1 MLKLLN
7 LSQTSIPCS
16 VFSPFQGEF
25 MPRTKQPKII
35 PSALI
40 PGTQL
45 PRPTID
51 LVFKTML
58 QNNLAALK
66 SLITAVLQPESLID
80 FVTILSPEL
89 HGTDLNSKQSRLDLH
104 VKLHDGTLIDI
115 EMQSSREA
123 HFIKRSVYYTF
134 QMIGGALKK
143 GDAYQSLPNLAG
155 IYIFD
160 DVVFPSLTE
169 VHSSFQ
175 LRRALP
181 DDGFHL
187 QPNLL
192 RLDFIEL
199 PKISALNPSE
209 NPLFSA
215 WVQFLSAK
223 SAQDIESAARAVPE
237 IGQLVGELTK
247 MSSNKEFVNLLNKNE
262 MDKRIAQLAQAEALS
277 DARQEG
283 QTLATLAAVQKV
295 LSKRLKLSTES
306 YAPRLATLS
315 ATKLAALHEAALDFQ
330 SASDLEHWLE
340 KNS

>member
-1 MLKLLN
+1 
-7 LSQTSIPCS
+7 
-16 VFSPFQGEF
+16 

-58 QNNLAALK
+58 ENTPAALK
-66 SLITAVLQPESLID
+66 SLITAVLQPESPIE

-143 GDAYQSLPNLAG
+143 GDAYRSLPNLAG

-160 DVVFPSLTE
+160 DVVFSSLPE

-215 WVQFLSAK
+215 WVQFLGAK
-223 SAQDIESAARAVPE
+223 SAEDVNAAARSVPE
-237 IGQLVGELTK
+237 IDQLVGELTK
-247 MSSNKEFVNLLNKNE
+247 MSSNKEFINQLNKNE
-262 MDKRIAQLAQAEALS
+262 MDKVIAQLAQAEALS
-277 DARQEG
+277 DARQEGRQEG

-306 YAPRLATLS
+306 YAQRLTTLS
-315 ATKLAALHEAALDFQ
+315 ATKLEALHEAALDFQ
-330 SASDLEHWLE
+330 SASDLENWLK

>member
-123 HFIKRSVYYTF
+123 HFVKRSVYYTF

>member
-1 MLKLLN
+1 
-7 LSQTSIPCS
+7 
-16 VFSPFQGEF
+16 

-45 PRPTID
+45 PCPTID

-58 QNNLAALK
+58 ENTPAALK
-66 SLITAVLQPESLID
+66 SLITAVLQPESPIE

-123 HFIKRSVYYTF
+123 HFVKRSVYYTF

-143 GDAYQSLPNLAG
+143 GDAYRSLPNLAG

-160 DVVFPSLTE
+160 DVVFSSLPE

-215 WVQFLSAK
+215 WVQFLGAK
-223 SAQDIESAARAVPE
+223 SAEAVNAAARSVPE
-237 IGQLVGELTK
+237 IDQLVGELTK
-247 MSSNKEFVNLLNKNE
+247 MSSNKEFITQLNKNE
-262 MDKRIAQLAQAEALS
+262 MDKVIAQLAQAEALS
-277 DARQEG
+277 DAREEGIKAGLAEGIEKGIEKG

-295 LSKRLKLSTES
+295 LFKRLKLSTES
-306 YAPRLATLS
+306 YAPRLTKLS
-315 ATKLAALHEAALDFQ
+315 ATKLEALLDAALDFQ
-330 SASDLEHWLE
+330 SHSDLENWL
-340 KNS
+340 KQNA

>member
-1 MLKLLN
+1 
-7 LSQTSIPCS
+7 
-16 VFSPFQGEF
+16 
-25 MPRTKQPKII
+25 
-35 PSALI
+35 
-40 PGTQL
+40 
-45 PRPTID
+45 
-51 LVFKTML
+51 ML

-123 HFIKRSVYYTF
+123 HFVKRSVYYTF

>member
-1 MLKLLN
+1 
-7 LSQTSIPCS
+7 
-16 VFSPFQGEF
+16 
-25 MPRTKQPKII
+25 
-35 PSALI
+35 
-40 PGTQL
+40 
-45 PRPTID
+45 
-51 LVFKTML
+51 ML

-340 KNS
+340 KIPEPAFIALRSPIFVMSLSPSSTARSNETIRNPFVKTMHFSMLIFVRISL